1 MRLLKWCYCALAV
14 TSATVLA
21 ISFFMQ
27 DIDPVAQITLLIQSI
42 GFMWAFGVAVGA
54 DT

>member
-14 TSATVLA
+14 VATTVLA

-27 DIDPVAQITLLIQSI
+27 GIDPIVKITLLTQSV
-42 GFMWAFGVAVGA
+42 GFMWAFGVAIGA